1 MYFSTLFLTEA
12 QITKKQVI
20 FWPSYGPFLAISRG
34 FWTPI
39 FGNFRKITF
48 FRFSYDFSFFT
59 HFSWLFALHV
69 RTGFFDSLHL
79 SWNRCSPQLSRFNF
93 PTWLS
98 TTFHTHFRTP
108 TFGHFFDPRRNF
120 ANFVLF
126 EFAIIQLLKTGV
138 KKAVPGGPPENGHF
152 VHPYFRLHFSPS
164 IWDVSWRL
172 LSSVHHDELSTDFP
186 FLTSLSDF
194 TFPASPISTT
204 DFLRRYTLFALHRL
218 LRLLR
223 LASGGIFFRHA
234 TTFDASQPSSR
245 HNFLRDTT
253 SLAPQL
259 SSLPNF
265 RRPYNFLPQLNLA
278 FTSNRDPLFFTFH
291 TFFRRRL
298 ILSTKLCHFLAQNA
312 TFFTKNVTFS
322 AKVADFIGKGHRN
335 RTLAYL
341 NSAVST
347 QKSRILPSWTN
358 IDEEF
363 SPRDQWLVSHVSF
376 RVTSWRTSWGRE
388 GRNLVEDVTS
398 RSALTRRTL
407 VSA

>member
-1 MYFSTLFLTEA
+1 MYFSTLFLAEA

-69 RTGFFDSLHL
+69 RPGFFDSLHL

-126 EFAIIQLLKTGV
+126 EFAINQLLKTGV

-164 IWDVSWRL
+164 IWDVFWEVAFLGSSRRTFHRL
-172 LSSVHHDELSTDFP
+172 H
-186 FLTSLSDF
+186 FLTSLS
-194 TFPASPISTT
+194 S
-204 DFLRRYTLFALHRL
+204 LHRFP
-218 LRLLR
+218 RQ
-223 LASGGIFFRHA
+223 
-234 TTFDASQPSSR
+234 TF
-245 HNFLRDTT
+245 RDTT
-253 SLAPQL
+253 HFSHFTDFHDFCDSLL
-259 SSLPNF
+259 G
-265 RRPYNFLPQLNLA
+265 
-278 FTSNRDPLFFTFH
+278 
-291 TFFRRRL
+291 
-298 ILSTKLCHFLAQNA
+298 ILSGDST
-312 TFFTKNVTFS
+312 TF
-322 AKVADFIGKGHRN
+322 
-335 RTLAYL
+335 
-341 NSAVST
+341 
-347 QKSRILPSWTN
+347 
-358 IDEEF
+358 
-363 SPRDQWLVSHVSF
+363 RDAPHISSCLS
-376 RVTSWRTSWGRE
+376 
-388 GRNLVEDVTS
+388 
-398 RSALTRRTL
+398 
-407 VSA
+407 

>member
-1 MYFSTLFLTEA
+1 MYFSTLFLAEA

-48 FRFSYDFSFFT
+48 FHFSYDFSFFT

-69 RTGFFDSLHL
+69 RPGFFDSLHL
-79 SWNRCSPQLSRFNF
+79 SRNRCSPQLSRFNF

-172 LSSVHHDELSTDFP
+172 LSSVHHDELFT
-186 FLTSLSDF
+186 DF
-194 TFPASPISTT
+194 TFWLHFPRFTDFHDRLSETLHTFRTSPTSTT
-204 DFLRRYTLFALHRL
+204 SATRFWGHFL
-218 LRLLR
+218 
-223 LASGGIFFRHA
+223 
-234 TTFDASQPSSR
+234 SSR
-245 HNFLRDTT
+245 HNFRCFTT
-253 SLAPQL
+253 FSATQLSPRHHFSSYTTFVTSQL
-259 SSLPNF
+259 SSLLNF
-265 RRPYNFLPQLNLA
+265 RRPTTFCRNLTLLSPRIATHSSSLSTLSFAAVSYFRLNCAIFWLKTPR
-278 FTSNRDPLFFTFH
+278 FSLKMSH
-291 TFFRRRL
+291 FRRKWPISSEKDTGTVL
-298 ILSTKLCHFLAQNA
+298 
-312 TFFTKNVTFS
+312 
-322 AKVADFIGKGHRN
+322 
-335 RTLAYL
+335 
-341 NSAVST
+341 
-347 QKSRILPSWTN
+347 
-358 IDEEF
+358 
-363 SPRDQWLVSHVSF
+363 
-376 RVTSWRTSWGRE
+376 
-388 GRNLVEDVTS
+388 
-398 RSALTRRTL
+398 
-407 VSA
+407 